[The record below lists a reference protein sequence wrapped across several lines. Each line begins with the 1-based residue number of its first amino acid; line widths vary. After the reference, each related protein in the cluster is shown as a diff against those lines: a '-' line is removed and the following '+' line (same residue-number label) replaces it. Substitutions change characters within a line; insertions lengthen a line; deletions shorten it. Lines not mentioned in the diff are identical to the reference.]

1 MKFSNCK
8 KINNLLLD
16 MYPCK
21 TRQAIELLVKLSF
34 QIDIDTLMETF
45 KNWFGSIVQ
54 IGVNINLRMPIA
66 VIRVDTRSFK
76 ARDARTRQQF

>member
-1 MKFSNCK
+1 
-8 KINNLLLD
+8 

-21 TRQAIELLVKLSF
+21 TLQAIELLVKLSF

-45 KNWFGSIVQ
+45 KNWFESIVQ
-54 IGVNINLRMPIA
+54 IGVRMNLRMPIA
-66 VIRVDTRSFK
+66 GIRVDTHFFK